1 MASLNTLRTKF
12 GVVLSILIGLVLV
25 AFILGDQLS
34 MQNRQSEIPQDE
46 TLMTVNGEEVK
57 ASKYVQYQET
67 FRNANLSEDNKSDFA
82 YQTAIYDYF
91 SAPAL
96 ANVGLGVE
104 EADIKS
110 YAKVYSQQAAEMYK
124 MYGWPADQIEM
135 MVQNQWISNL
145 PTIGLNLGYQKFSKV
160 YSAANYVNR
169 LEVEDALRNDKLSF
183 DGRYVMVPYKAMP
196 AVEVSQE
203 EIDAYYEANKLE
215 NKNFGA
221 RTLRYVTFEIAPT
234 AEDMAAAEAQ
244 VMAADKAVAEAN
256 GDSNAIKQAVRAIG
270 GKVDTYKLYS
280 SVAGNIQEAIKA
292 GKNYG
297 PVLEGETWKASYLV
311 SDVTAPATYEFEVA
325 TMSNII
331 EANKLVET
339 LKANG
344 GDFTKLETA
353 VDLSNDTREMVKMN
367 ETDAKNFI
375 DKKVGDIFVYTYNH
389 KPAVVKITKLGDK
402 ERFVLIANIEK
413 SVKASELTNRNIVNS
428 VDKFVQEAGN
438 TVESFNE
445 AANNAHYQVLVTTA
459 NRNDYTPMQGR
470 TRGVRGIANSRNIAV
485 WAYDAPIG
493 AVKSFHGENVINVV
507 MVASIDENEYAA
519 KNDAMIKMTLE
530 RGKQYEAI
538 ASQLAMGATI
548 EGAESGEFKGVKFSD
563 NNVDGKYES
572 ALVGAVAATRTTG
585 VETKVKGNTGAY
597 VFVVDAIN
605 GDIDPATIDTERTP
619 EMTQRESEL
628 SRVAVEAITTK
639 AKVEDLRGE
648 GEI

>member
-1 MASLNTLRTKF
+1 M
-12 GVVLSILIGLVLV
+12 LV
-25 AFILGDQLS
+25 
-34 MQNRQSEIPQDE
+34 
-46 TLMTVNGEEVK
+46 
-57 ASKYVQYQET
+57 
-67 FRNANLSEDNKSDFA
+67 
-82 YQTAIYDYF
+82 
-91 SAPAL
+91 
-96 ANVGLGVE
+96 
-104 EADIKS
+104 
-110 YAKVYSQQAAEMYK
+110 
-124 MYGWPADQIEM
+124 
-135 MVQNQWISNL
+135 
-145 PTIGLNLGYQKFSKV
+145 
-160 YSAANYVNR
+160 
-169 LEVEDALRNDKLSF
+169 
-183 DGRYVMVPYKAMP
+183 
-196 AVEVSQE
+196 
-203 EIDAYYEANKLE
+203 
-215 NKNFGA
+215 
-221 RTLRYVTFEIAPT
+221 
-234 AEDMAAAEAQ
+234 
-244 VMAADKAVAEAN
+244 
-256 GDSNAIKQAVRAIG
+256 
-270 GKVDTYKLYS
+270 
-280 SVAGNIQEAIKA
+280 
-292 GKNYG
+292 
-297 PVLEGETWKASYLV
+297 
-311 SDVTAPATYEFEVA
+311 
-325 TMSNII
+325 
-331 EANKLVET
+331 
-339 LKANG
+339 
-344 GDFTKLETA
+344 
-353 VDLSNDTREMVKMN
+353 
-367 ETDAKNFI
+367 
-375 DKKVGDIFVYTYNH
+375 
-389 KPAVVKITKLGDK
+389 
-402 ERFVLIANIEK
+402 ANIEK

-530 RGKQYEAI
+530 RGKQYDAI

-548 EGAESGEFKGVKFSD
+548 EGAESGEFKGVKFTD